1 LRADAD
7 RENQRRKRA
16 GLLPPVYVFPSPLGK
31 NAAWLGLHNP
41 WPTIRKDTVLPDMRL
56 HDLRHSFAS
65 VLASSGAS
73 PPTIGRLLGHT
84 QPGTTERYA
93 HLTNEALSE
102 ATEKAGR
109 AIVIPS

>member
-1 LRADAD
+1 MLTGRTSAVS
-7 RENQRRKRA
+7 RA
-16 GLLPPVYVFPSPLGK
+16 GLLPLVYVFPSPLGK
-31 NAAWLGLHNP
+31 NATRFGLRNP
-41 WPTIRKDTVLPDMRL
+41 WLTIRKDTVLPDIRL

-84 QPGTTERYA
+84 QTGTTQRYA
-93 HLTNEALSE
+93 RLTDEALSE